1 MSTRVPEANLAQVI
15 GRVAAVIEGE
25 QCATGERAA
34 LRRMSLDQP
43 PPLIFYRFALRYLP
57 EGWDSTEDLRRD
69 WMTLVAGMARMSPN
83 AHRPDQPFGKV
94 LAEGGYSEARLERL
108 LSAEGDTQRTLL
120 MRAARFLA
128 AKTVSCNWVQPAQL
142 LLARQAD
149 RREECHR
156 RIARDFY
163 YAIEKK
169 PA

>member
-108 LSAEGDTQRTLL
+108 LSAEGDTQRTLADAGGAVSSCQGGFL
-120 MRAARFLA
+120 QLGSACTASVGASGRSARR
-128 AKTVSCNWVQPAQL
+128 VPPPYRQGL
-142 LLARQAD
+142 LLRN
-149 RREECHR
+149 
-156 RIARDFY
+156 
-163 YAIEKK
+163 
-169 PA
+169 